1 MFYLNIYICVYVYRY
16 IRSNIDVNFQILS
29 NVLVFASGLYKI
41 ASVLRTISLDERHVL
56 SEDR

>member
-29 NVLVFASGLYKI
+29 NVLVFASALYKI